1 MLYNKNLKRIKTAAD
16 CISCEHFDSTT
27 KQCKGLDITCFEIKA
42 ESLDDTQR
50 MLAEIAELKDK
61 VNQLIEVVNKH
72 SDDIAHLFNAVEQ
85 GEF

>member
-1 MLYNKNLKRIKTAAD
+1 MLYNKNLKRTKTAVD

-27 KQCKGLDITCFEIKA
+27 KQCNGLNVTCFEIKA

-50 MLAEIAELKDK
+50 MLAELAELKDK

>member
-1 MLYNKNLKRIKTAAD
+1 MLYNKNLKRIKTSAD
-16 CISCEHFDSTT
+16 CITCEHFDSTT
-27 KQCKGLDITCFEIKA
+27 KQCNGLDITCFEIKA

-50 MLAEIAELKDK
+50 MLAELAELKDK

-72 SDDIAHLFNAVEQ
+72 SDDIANLFNAVEQ

>member
-1 MLYNKNLKRIKTAAD
+1 MLYNKNLKRIKTSAD
-16 CISCEHFDSTT
+16 CITCEHFDSTT

-42 ESLDDTQR
+42 ESMDDTQR
-50 MLAEIAELKDK
+50 LIAELAELKDK

-72 SDDIAHLFNAVEQ
+72 SDDIAHLYNVAEQ

>member
-16 CISCEHFDSTT
+16 CISCEHFDNTT
-27 KQCKGLDITCFEIKA
+27 KQCNGLNVTCFEIKA

-50 MLAEIAELKDK
+50 LIAEIAELKDK

-72 SDDIAHLFNAVEQ
+72 SDDIANLFNAVEQ

>member
-1 MLYNKNLKRIKTAAD
+1 MLYNKNLKRIKTSAD
-16 CISCEHFDSTT
+16 CITCEHFDNTT
-27 KQCKGLDITCFEIKA
+27 KQCNGLNETCFEIKA

-50 MLAEIAELKDK
+50 MLAELAELKDK

>member
-1 MLYNKNLKRIKTAAD
+1 MLYNKNLKRIKTSAD
-16 CISCEHFDSTT
+16 CITCEHFDNKT
-27 KQCKGLDITCFEIKA
+27 KQCNGLDITCFELKA

-50 MLAEIAELKDK
+50 ILAELAELKDK

-72 SDDIAHLFNAVEQ
+72 SDDIAHLYNVAEQ